1 MVLRPVPSV
10 QSNATLAQGLCQ
22 GRVKLDNRKMFFTER
37 LVRHWNRLPRNV
49 VTAASLL
56 EFKKDLEIALS
67 DMANFLG
74 SPV

>member
-56 EFKKDLEIALS
+56 EDLEIALS
-67 DMANFLG
+67 DMAKFLG